1 MINGIY
7 STGWTWRSESSRP
20 AGGWPTRRLVSAVAP
35 TPQLAD
41 SDTVHRKK
49 KTDSCELLKRGQRR
63 NSRTHEHTT
72 RITHGGLAA

>member
-7 STGWTWRSESSRP
+7 CTGWTWRSESSRP

-49 KTDSCELLKRGQRR
+49 KTDWCEFL
-63 NSRTHEHTT
+63 
-72 RITHGGLAA
+72 